1 MNQTAEG
8 FKKSDTLT
16 KWVKYFLYIQIAVAA
31 ISMASNFM
39 EYQLLF
45 DYQNGVYTSQEKAVA
60 DDEAND
66 QQQQLIAIAY
76 IVVFLVSGFLIL
88 KWIYRANYNAR
99 QLGASG
105 MKFTPGW
112 SVGWYFIP
120 IFALWKPYQAMKE
133 IWKASHAP
141 NDWTNAATS
150 SVLGWWWFFWIVSNG
165 IAGASFSMRARA
177 EELNELMTLNVVN
190 QASELFSIPSAII
203 TLTLINRI
211 YLAQLK
217 NVHESS

>member
-66 QQQQLIAIAY
+66 QRQQLIAIAS
-76 IVVFLVSGFLIL
+76 LLS
-88 KWIYRANYNAR
+88 R
-99 QLGASG
+99 
-105 MKFTPGW
+105 
-112 SVGWYFIP
+112 
-120 IFALWKPYQAMKE
+120 
-133 IWKASHAP
+133 
-141 NDWTNAATS
+141 
-150 SVLGWWWFFWIVSNG
+150 
-165 IAGASFSMRARA
+165 
-177 EELNELMTLNVVN
+177 
-190 QASELFSIPSAII
+190 
-203 TLTLINRI
+203 
-211 YLAQLK
+211 
-217 NVHESS
+217 

>member
-31 ISMASNFM
+31 ISMASNFL
-39 EYQLLF
+39 EYQLLS

-60 DDEAND
+60 DGEAND
-66 QQQQLIAIAY
+66 QRQQLIAIAY
-76 IVVFLVSGFLIL
+76 LVVFIVSGFLIL

-120 IFALWKPYQAMKE
+120 IFTLWKPYQAMKE

-150 SVLGWWWFFWIVSNG
+150 SILG
-165 IAGASFSMRARA
+165 
-177 EELNELMTLNVVN
+177 
-190 QASELFSIPSAII
+190 
-203 TLTLINRI
+203 
-211 YLAQLK
+211 
-217 NVHESS
+217 